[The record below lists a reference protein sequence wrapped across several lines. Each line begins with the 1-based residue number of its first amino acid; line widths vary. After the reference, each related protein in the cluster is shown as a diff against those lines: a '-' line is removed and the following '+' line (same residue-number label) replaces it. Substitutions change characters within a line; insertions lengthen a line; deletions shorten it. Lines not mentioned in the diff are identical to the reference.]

1 MTTLIATSTLL
12 STLGCAAAGGQDARN
27 GYAPVNGLRMYYE
40 IHGAPR
46 TDAQPPLVLLH
57 GGGSTIETSFAE
69 LLPLLSRDR
78 QVIAFDQQG
87 HGRTADIL
95 DRPFTF
101 EQSAD
106 DAVALL
112 DHLKIDRADFY
123 GFSNGG
129 TIVLQIARRHPQRVR
144 KLVAASAIVNKNGMP
159 PEFWAGMRNATLASM
174 PKELR
179 DAYARVAPHP
189 EQLQS
194 FHDKSVRR
202 MLEFEDWSP
211 QDVAAIRAPTLVVV
225 GDRDV
230 VRPEHAVEMYR
241 LLPHAQLAI
250 LPGTD
255 HEAVVMRADR
265 AQWQCAIIEAFLNT
279 PGR

>member
-12 STLGCAAAGGQDARN
+12 STLGCATRGEDVRS

-40 IHGAPR
+40 IYGEPR
-46 TDAQPPLVLLH
+46 KDAQPPLVLLH

-69 LLPLLSRDR
+69 LMPKLAHDR
-78 QVIAFDQQG
+78 QVIAFEQQG
-87 HGRTADIL
+87 HGRTADIP

-101 EQSAD
+101 EQSAN

-112 DHLKIDRADFY
+112 DYLKIDRADFY

-129 TIVLQIARRHPQRVR
+129 TIVLEIGKRYPQRVR
-144 KLVAASAIVNKNGMP
+144 KLVTASGAVKKGGFP
-159 PEFWAGMRNATLASM
+159 PEFWEGMRHASLASM
-174 PKELR
+174 PEELQE
-179 DAYARVAPHP
+179 AYRKVAPHP

-202 MLEFEDWSP
+202 MLEFKDWTS
-211 QDVAAIRAPTLVVV
+211 QEVASISAPTLIII

-241 LLPHAQLAI
+241 QLPHAQLAI
-250 LPGTD
+250 LPNTD
-255 HEAVVMRADR
+255 HATIMESPERAT
-265 AQWQCAIIEAFLNT
+265 WQCAIIEAFLNA
-279 PGR
+279 PQP